1 MVVHRLQSE
10 RKESLSSYL
19 VRGCRMP
26 KWEYEERQARL
37 RFPLLVSPILNFL
50 HSHDDCSSI
59 ARCCWRIS
67 PRLIVLTVYG
77 LVPFISSFHDLR
89 LLCGNELHAAFLRR
103 LLLRHQPLG
112 ELLVCRKGGRYAPFD
127 FVDIFDVI
135 AFSCFHCT
143 PPSTVRACR
152 SKGK

>member
-1 MVVHRLQSE
+1 
-10 RKESLSSYL
+10 
-19 VRGCRMP
+19 MP

-89 LLCGNELHAAFLRR
+89 LVLESGDFVNGETRR
-103 LLLRHQPLG
+103 RRN
-112 ELLVCRKGGRYAPFD
+112 LLV
-127 FVDIFDVI
+127 
-135 AFSCFHCT
+135 
-143 PPSTVRACR
+143 
-152 SKGK
+152 GKIHGL